1 MCIRDSDGTYQV
13 TFKLFEQ
20 YEGGTAFWEETQS
33 IDVSDGVISATLG
46 IVNAITSVPA
56 NSYLEIAVDETT
68 LSPRQE
74 MTSVFYSVVS
84 DTAKYSQG
92 GSYLDLDDR
101 PDLSVYAQK
110 DTLSEYPKITS
121 LDSVAFTGNYQDL
134 SGRPDL
140 SEVLESDTLNVYVM
154 SDSLSSYTLTS
165 NLSSVALSNDY
176 ADLDNLPDL
185 SIYAPLDTLAAL
197 SLIHI

>member
-1 MCIRDSDGTYQV
+1 
-13 TFKLFEQ
+13 
-20 YEGGTAFWEETQS
+20 
-33 IDVSDGVISATLG
+33 
-46 IVNAITSVPA
+46 
-56 NSYLEIAVDETT
+56 
-68 LSPRQE
+68 

-121 LDSVAFTGNYQDL
+121 LDSVAFTGNYLDL

-165 NLSSVALSNDY
+165 IFQALHL
-176 ADLDNLPDL
+176 AMTMLI
-185 SIYAPLDTLAAL
+185 SITAQIFPSMRHWIHSLLTYHLILCNPL
-197 SLIHI
+197 